1 MNMNN
6 KELKEN
12 VKKGYAKI
20 AQRDGSC
27 CPSSSCCGGTNS
39 AQDISRSIG
48 YSDEEMNTVP
58 EGANLGLG
66 CGNPVAIASL
76 REGDVVLDLGSGAGF
91 DTFLASAKIGIKGRV
106 IGIDMT
112 REMIE
117 KASMNAAKG
126 NYKNVEFRL
135 GEIENLPVDDNSID
149 VIISNCVINLS
160 PDKEKVFRESFR
172 VLKPGGRI
180 IISDLVLIKPLP
192 KIIVDSVEAYAG
204 CLAGASMKDE
214 YLNYIKNAG
223 FRRVDIISQNN
234 YPIEAMVNDITSQAV
249 KSNPAIKKE
258 DMDKIENSVLSIKL
272 RAEKPVSIEGEK
284 S

>member
-1 MNMNN
+1 MDN
-6 KELKEN
+6 KEIKEN

-20 AQRDGSC
+20 AQSNGSC
-27 CPSSSCCGGTNS
+27 CSSSSCCSSTNS

-48 YSDEEMNTVP
+48 YSDEEMNNVP

-76 REGDVVLDLGSGAGF
+76 KEGDVVLDLGSGAGF
-91 DTFLASAKIGIKGRV
+91 DAFLASAKVGTTGRV
-106 IGIDMT
+106 IGVDMT
-112 REMIE
+112 KEMVE
-117 KASMNAAKG
+117 KARINATKG
-126 NYKNVEFRL
+126 NYKNVEFRF

-180 IISDLVLIKPLP
+180 MVSDIVLIKPLP
-192 KIIVDSVEAYAG
+192 KIIKDSVEAYVG

-214 YLNYIKNAG
+214 YLNYIKNEG
-223 FRRVDIISQNN
+223 FQSVEIISQTN
-234 YPIEAMVNDITSQAV
+234 YPIEVMANDITAQIV
-249 KSNPAIKKE
+249 KTAPDIKKE
-258 DMDKIENSVLSIKL
+258 DLNDVENSVASIKV
-272 RAEKPVSIEGEK
+272 RAVKPVSGK
-284 S
+284 NS

>member
-1 MNMNN
+1 MDN
-6 KELKEN
+6 KEIKEN

-20 AQRDGSC
+20 AQSNGSC
-27 CPSSSCCGGTNS
+27 CSSSSCCSSTNS

-48 YSDEEMNTVP
+48 YSDEEMNNVP

-76 REGDVVLDLGSGAGF
+76 KEGDVVLDLGSGAGF
-91 DTFLASAKIGIKGRV
+91 DAFLASAKVGTTGRV
-106 IGIDMT
+106 IGVDMT
-112 REMIE
+112 KEMVE
-117 KASMNAAKG
+117 KARINATKG
-126 NYKNVEFRL
+126 NYKNVEFRF

-180 IISDLVLIKPLP
+180 MVSDIVLIKPLP
-192 KIIVDSVEAYAG
+192 KIIKDSVEAYVG

-214 YLNYIKNAG
+214 YLNYIKNEG
-223 FRRVDIISQNN
+223 FQSVEIISQTN
-234 YPIEAMVNDITSQAV
+234 YPIEVMANDITAQIV
-249 KSNPAIKKE
+249 KTAPDIKKE
-258 DMDKIENSVLSIKL
+258 DLNDVENSVASIKV
-272 RAEKPVSIEGEK
+272 RAVKPVSGK
-284 S
+284 KL

>member
-1 MNMNN
+1 MDN
-6 KELKEN
+6 KEIKEN

-20 AQRDGSC
+20 AQSNGSC
-27 CPSSSCCGGTNS
+27 CSSSSCCSSTNS

-48 YSDEEMNTVP
+48 YSDEEMNNVP

-76 REGDVVLDLGSGAGF
+76 KEGDVVLDLGSGAGF
-91 DTFLASAKIGIKGRV
+91 DAFLASAKVGTTGRV
-106 IGIDMT
+106 IGVDMT
-112 REMIE
+112 KEMVE
-117 KASMNAAKG
+117 KARINATKG
-126 NYKNVEFRL
+126 NYKNVEFRF

-180 IISDLVLIKPLP
+180 MVSDIVLIKPLP
-192 KIIVDSVEAYAG
+192 KIIKDSVEAYVG

-214 YLNYIKNAG
+214 YLNYIKNEG
-223 FRRVDIISQNN
+223 FQSVEIISQTN
-234 YPIEAMVNDITSQAV
+234 YPIEVMANDITAQIV
-249 KSNPAIKKE
+249 KTAPDIKKE
-258 DMDKIENSVLSIKL
+258 DLNDVENSVASVKV
-272 RAEKPVSIEGEK
+272 RAVKPVSGK
-284 S
+284 KL